1 MTPRLAYKLAGCCL
15 AILPALAQAPGLAN
29 VNTQLRAQETKDS
42 QLMWW
47 LHEVTDVYGP
57 RLTGS
62 PGLRA
67 AQDFAVGQMV
77 KWGFSN
83 VHLEAWNFNHPG
95 WQNWDLEA
103 NSVSPFQQ
111 PLNVRAV
118 SWTPGTNGPVQGPV
132 LVVEPPQPP
141 AGAGRGARGG
151 GGRGGGGRGGGM
163 TAEQLAAIENP
174 GTAPPPMPAATPS
187 ENKPVAQAD
196 LDAYLASIKDKVR
209 GAIIFYG
216 PHVQVPE
223 NFVPAPLRRAEDSWS
238 QPGGRGGRGGP
249 AAAAGRGARGGAAPD
264 GLTAVE
270 IAQQVSKFLIENG
283 ALVKVTDSGRA
294 YGVIAQ
300 QSSAGYNENPN
311 NPNLPSLLMG
321 NEDYGRI
328 YRTATID
335 HIPVV
340 LRINIHNEFYPTGR
354 TVYNVVGELPG
365 ADKADEVVMSGG
377 HFDSWN
383 PATGATDNAAGGSV
397 AVEALRLIHTLNL
410 PHRRTI
416 RVALWSGE
424 EEGLYGSIAYV
435 AQHFGS
441 AENPKPEWFKLDAYL
456 NLDDGTGKPRGAG
469 VFGPPE
475 AAALVQTA
483 MGNFK
488 DWGFYHVNPTL
499 GRQTGGTDSTSFNN
513 AGLPGV
519 GYSQDPFD
527 YNTYTHH
534 TNFDTYERIYEPDMR
549 EAAVEEAL
557 TLYALANADQ
567 MVPRCSVA
575 TMPAPPAG
583 RGGAGRGGGNL
594 PVTPVAEFML
604 PAGVT
609 APERPNPCTAAPP
622 VQAAPVSWPAGS
634 TPGQQR

>member
-1 MTPRLAYKLAGCCL
+1 MTKYWIHTLVVCCL
-15 AILPALAQAPGLAN
+15 AVAPAMAQAPGLSD
-29 VNTQLRAQETKDS
+29 VDTQLRAQETRDS

-62 PGLRA
+62 PGLKA
-67 AQDFAVGQMV
+67 AQDFAVKQM
-77 KWGFSN
+77 KQWGFTN
-83 VHLEAWNFNHPG
+83 VHLEPWNFNHPG
-95 WQNWDLEA
+95 WQNLELEA
-103 NSVSPFQQ
+103 NTVSPFQQ
-111 PLNVRAV
+111 TLNVRPAA
-118 SWTPGTNGPVQGPV
+118 WTPGTKGPVQGPV
-132 LVVEPPQPP
+132 LVIEPPQPP
-141 AGAGRGARGG
+141 PPPAGARGG
-151 GGRGGGGRGGGM
+151 GAGFNARGNSGP
-163 TAEQLAAIENP
+163 TPEQLAAIQNP
-174 GTAPPPMPAATPS
+174 GTAAPPMPAPAANQ
-187 ENKPVAQAD
+187 NKPVTQAD
-196 LDAYLASIKDKVR
+196 LDAYLATIKDKVH

-216 PHVQVPE
+216 PHVEVPE
-223 NFVPAPLRRAEDSWS
+223 NFVPAPLRRTDDVWA
-238 QPGGRGGRGGP
+238 QAATRRGGFP
-249 AAAAGRGARGGAAPD
+249 ARGGNERTQGLSAAD
-264 GLTAVE
+264 ITG
-270 IAQQVSKFLIENG
+270 QVNKFLIANG
-283 ALVKVTDSGRA
+283 ALAKVSDSGRA
-294 YGVIAQ
+294 YGIVLQ
-300 QSSAGYNENPN
+300 QSTSGYNENPDS
-311 NPNLPSLLMG
+311 PNLPTLVMG

-328 YRTATID
+328 YRTSTID

-340 LRINIHNEFYPTGR
+340 LRINIRNEFYPAGR

-365 ADKADEVVMSGG
+365 TDKSDEVVMAGG

-397 AVEALRLIHTLNL
+397 AVEALRLIQTLKL

-456 NLDDGTGKPRGAG
+456 NLDDGTGKPRAAS

-475 AAALVQTA
+475 AAAMVQTA

-488 DWGFYHVNPTL
+488 NWGFTSANPTL

-534 TNFDTYERIYEPDMR
+534 TSFDTYERIYEPDMR

-557 TLYALANADQ
+557 TLFYLANTDQ
-567 MVPRCSVA
+567 MVPRCSAA
-575 TMPAPPAG
+575 TMPPPPVPSA
-583 RGGAGRGGGNL
+583 RVLAARNSKV

-609 APERPNPCTAAPP
+609 APERPNPCTAAAPS
-622 VQAAPVSWPAGS
+622 QAAPVSWPIVGAS
-634 TPGQQR
+634 TQGR

>member
-1 MTPRLAYKLAGCCL
+1 MSLRFVSAFAAGCL
-15 AILPALAQAPGLAN
+15 AVLPAVAQAPALAN

-62 PGLRA
+62 PGLKA
-67 AQDFAVGQMV
+67 AQDFAVKQMQ

-83 VHLEAWNFNHPG
+83 VHLEEWNFNHPG
-95 WQNWDLEA
+95 WQNWELEA
-103 NSVSPFQQ
+103 NTVSPFQQ

-141 AGAGRGARGG
+141 AVAA
-151 GGRGGGGRGGGM
+151 GRGGGFGGFGGAGGGM
-163 TAEQLAAIENP
+163 TPEQLAAIQNP
-174 GTAPPPMPAATPS
+174 GGAPPPMPAATPS
-187 ENKPVAQAD
+187 ERKPVMQAD
-196 LDAYLASIKDKVR
+196 LDAYLATIKDKVR

-216 PHVQVPE
+216 PHVQVEE
-223 NFVPAPLRRAEDSWS
+223 NFVPAPLRRAEDSWT
-238 QPGGRGGRGGP
+238 QPRAGGRP
-249 AAAAGRGARGGAAPD
+249 GARGGAAGAAPE
-264 GLTAVE
+264 GLTVAE
-270 IAQQVSKFLIENG
+270 ITGQVNKFLIANG
-283 ALVKVTDSGRA
+283 ALAKVTDSGRA
-294 YGVIAQ
+294 YGILLQ
-300 QSSAGYNENPN
+300 QSTAGYNENAN
-311 NPNLPSLLMG
+311 SPNLPTLVMG

-328 YRTATID
+328 YRTSTID

-340 LRINIHNEFYPTGR
+340 LKLNIKNEFYPAGR
-354 TVYNVVGELPG
+354 TVYNVIGELPG
-365 ADKADEVVMSGG
+365 TDKADEVVMAGG

-397 AVEALRLIHTLNL
+397 AVEALRLIHALNL
-410 PHRRTI
+410 PHHRTL

-424 EEGLYGSIAYV
+424 EQGLYGSLAYV

-456 NLDDGTGKPRGAG
+456 NLDDGTGKPRGAS

-475 AAALVQTA
+475 AAAMVQTA

-488 DWGFYHVNPTL
+488 DWGFYNTNPTL

-527 YNTYTHH
+527 YNSYTHH
-534 TNFDTYERIYEPDMR
+534 TSFDTYERIYEPDMR

-557 TLYALANADQ
+557 TLYSLANADQ
-567 MVPRCSVA
+567 MVPRCSAA
-575 TMPAPPAG
+575 TMPAPPSPTARAG
-583 RGGAGRGGGNL
+583 AARAANV

-609 APERPNPCTAAPP
+609 APERPSPCAAAPP
-622 VQAAPVSWPAGS
+622 TQAAPVSWPTGSASAGS
-634 TPGQQR
+634 SKQ

>member
-1 MTPRLAYKLAGCCL
+1 MKKFWVHTLAVCCL
-15 AILPALAQAPGLAN
+15 AAAPAMAQAPGLSDVDA
-29 VNTQLRAQETKDS
+29 QLRAQETKDS
-42 QLMWW
+42 HLMYW

-62 PGLRA
+62 PELKV
-67 AQDFAVGQMV
+67 AQDFAVKQM
-77 KWGFSN
+77 KQWGFSN
-83 VHLEAWNFNHPG
+83 VHLEPWNFNHPG
-95 WQNWDLEA
+95 WQNLELEA
-103 NSVSPFQQ
+103 NAISPFQQ
-111 PLNVRAV
+111 PLNVRPAA
-118 SWTPGTNGPVQGPV
+118 WTPGTHGPVQGPV
-132 LVVEPPQPP
+132 LVIEPPQPP
-141 AGAGRGARGG
+141 AVARPGGAGFGARGNTG
-151 GGRGGGGRGGGM
+151 P
-163 TAEQLAAIENP
+163 TPEQLAAIENP
-174 GTAPPPMPAATPS
+174 GTAAPPMPPSAAS
-187 ENKPVAQAD
+187 QNKPVTQAD
-196 LDAYLASIKDKVR
+196 LDAYLATIKDKVH

-216 PHVQVPE
+216 PHVEVPE
-223 NFVPAPLRRAEDSWS
+223 NFVPAPLRRSDETWA
-238 QPGGRGGRGGP
+238 QQAGRRGGFPARRAGGEP
-249 AAAAGRGARGGAAPD
+249 PQGLSAA
-264 GLTAVE
+264 E
-270 IAQQVSKFLIENG
+270 ITGQVDKFLIANG
-283 ALVKVTDSGRA
+283 ALAKVVDSGRP
-294 YGVIAQ
+294 YGIILQ
-300 QSSAGYNENPN
+300 QSTWGYNENPN
-311 NPNLPSLLMG
+311 SPNLPTLVMG

-328 YRTATID
+328 YRTSTID

-340 LRINIHNEFYPTGR
+340 LKLNIRNEFYPAGR

-365 ADKADEVVMSGG
+365 TDKADEVVMAGG

-397 AVEALRLIHTLNL
+397 AVEALRLIQALNL

-456 NLDDGTGKPRGAG
+456 NLDDGTGKPRAAS

-475 AAALVQTA
+475 AAAMVQTA
-483 MGNFK
+483 MGNFQN
-488 DWGFYHVNPTL
+488 WGFNKANPTL

-534 TNFDTYERIYEPDMR
+534 TSFDTYERIYEPDMR

-557 TLYALANADQ
+557 TLFYLANTDQ
-567 MVPRCSVA
+567 MVPRCSAA
-575 TMPAPPAG
+575 TMPPPPAPSA
-583 RGGAGRGGGNL
+583 RALAARNSNV
-594 PVTPVAEFML
+594 PMTPVAEFML

-622 VQAAPVSWPAGS
+622 SQAAPVSWPTAGRS
-634 TPGQQR
+634 TQGR